1 MMFTFLFGL
10 LSNAM
15 FINKIHPSSCSFY
28 FENLK
33 YNNVLLFFSRVFFFL
48 DLGALYPPLGLLVH
62 VSFKWK
68 RLLYIHN
75 I

>member
-1 MMFTFLFGL
+1 MFTSLFGV
-10 LSNAM
+10 LSYAM
-15 FINKIHPSSCSFY
+15 FINKIHSSSCSFY

-33 YNNVLLFFSRVFFFL
+33 YNNVLLFFSRVFFINY
-48 DLGALYPPLGLLVH
+48 LGTLYPPLGLLVH